1 MSEQTEVLTCL
12 RRIEDL
18 LVALLKR
25 EVSDVLEKEL
35 SDDNMRKIYALTGEC
50 TARELSEET
59 GLGIATISRVWQRW
73 ENLGLI
79 VKEGKKYRKL
89 LNKN

>member
-1 MSEQTEVLTCL
+1 MSQELDIVARL

-18 LVALLKR
+18 LTALVKSKLTSVI
-25 EVSDVLEKEL
+25 EQEL
-35 SDDNMRKIYALTGEC
+35 SDPKMKKLYELTGEC
-50 TARELSEET
+50 TVRELSKET
-59 GLGIATISRVWQRW
+59 GFSIATISRVWQRW

>member
-1 MSEQTEVLTCL
+1 MSHELDIVERL

-18 LVALLKR
+18 LAALVHMRLSSVM
-25 EVSDVLEKEL
+25 EQEL
-35 SDDNMRKIYALTGEC
+35 IDPKMKKLYELTGEC

-79 VKEGKKYRKL
+79 VKKGKKYRKL
-89 LNKN
+89 LDKN